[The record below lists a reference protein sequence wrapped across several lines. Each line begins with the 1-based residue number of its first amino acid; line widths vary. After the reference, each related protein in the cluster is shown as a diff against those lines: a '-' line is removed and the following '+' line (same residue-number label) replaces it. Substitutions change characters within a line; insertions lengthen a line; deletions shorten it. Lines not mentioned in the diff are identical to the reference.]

1 MLTIGDKT
9 YTEEDLDEAQIL
21 QLKRITALNNDLTE
35 LNMRTQELNVLISAY
50 TNSIKESLTEED
62 KTLQKQLTLIKEKV
76 EESLKHKDFKKALS
90 LLASIVSPVSQFL
103 DNVQVNCEDKEL
115 RNLRYSLLNKISE
128 TADSVLVFSEL
139 DNK

>member
-50 TNSIKESLTEED
+50 TNSIKESLTEE
-62 KTLQKQLTLIKEKV
+62 E
-76 EESLKHKDFKKALS
+76 
-90 LLASIVSPVSQFL
+90 
-103 DNVQVNCEDKEL
+103 
-115 RNLRYSLLNKISE
+115 
-128 TADSVLVFSEL
+128 
-139 DNK
+139 